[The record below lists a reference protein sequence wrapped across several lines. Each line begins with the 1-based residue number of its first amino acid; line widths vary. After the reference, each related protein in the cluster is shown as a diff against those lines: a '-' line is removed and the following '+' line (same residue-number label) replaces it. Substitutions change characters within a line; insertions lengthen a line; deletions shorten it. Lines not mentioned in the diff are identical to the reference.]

1 MKRIKG
7 LVYLTVI
14 LFLVSGC
21 TNINTESKSIVL
33 NIPNV
38 DKYTF
43 LYVQGVDKDG
53 DIVPYEG
60 ASEGI
65 KDHEK
70 IKTFISKVN
79 KLEAVRKPGKELTDK
94 VKELNNPGNYMFI
107 LSDTEEMDNIAYS
120 INFYKDGTMQFEDPD
135 KNEIVYVS
143 KEKHPKL
150 LKELKT
156 LLEITY

>member
-1 MKRIKG
+1 MKKVKG
-7 LVYLTVI
+7 LLYLVVI
-14 LFLVSGC
+14 LFLLSGC
-21 TNINTESKSIVL
+21 NQTESKSIVL
-33 NIPNV
+33 NIPHV
-38 DKYTF
+38 DEYTF

-53 DIVPYEG
+53 DVVPNEG

-65 KDHEK
+65 KDIEK
-70 IKTFISKVN
+70 IRTFISKVN

-94 VKELNNPGNYMFI
+94 VKELNNPGNYMFT
-107 LSDTEEMDNIAYS
+107 LSDTEEMDNKAYS

-135 KNEIVYVS
+135 KNEIVYIS
-143 KEKHPKL
+143 TEKHPKL

>member
-1 MKRIKG
+1 LKRIKG

-21 TNINTESKSIVL
+21 TNNNTESKSIVL

-38 DKYTF
+38 DEYTF

-53 DIVPYEG
+53 DIVPDEG

-65 KDHEK
+65 KDDEK
-70 IKTFISKVN
+70 IKTFISKVD
-79 KLEAVRKPGKELTDK
+79 KLEAIKRPGKELTDK
-94 VKELNNPGNYMFI
+94 AKELNNPGNYMFI
-107 LSDTEEMDNIAYS
+107 LSDTEEMDNKAYS

-135 KNEIVYVS
+135 KNEIVYIS
-143 KEKHPKL
+143 TEKHPKL

>member
-1 MKRIKG
+1 MEKFKG
-7 LVYLTVI
+7 LLYLVVI
-14 LFLVSGC
+14 FLLISGC
-21 TNINTESKSIVL
+21 NQTESKSIVL
-33 NIPNV
+33 NIPHV
-38 DKYTF
+38 DEYTF

-53 DIVPYEG
+53 DVVPNEG

-65 KDHEK
+65 KDNKK
-70 IKTFISKVN
+70 IKIFISKVN

-107 LSDTEEMDNIAYS
+107 LSDTDEMDNKAYS

-135 KNEIVYVS
+135 KNEIVYIS
-143 KEKHPKL
+143 TEKHPKL